1 MQLLKI
7 IRMVRNRIHLFYGIA
22 RSYGTKG
29 GRDMLQRKK
38 FEEILGFSCKYRT
51 NIKNHE
57 YKRVIDLADFCDYI
71 DRFGKII
78 KSIFSKF

>member
-1 MQLLKI
+1 
-7 IRMVRNRIHLFYGIA
+7 
-22 RSYGTKG
+22 
-29 GRDMLQRKK
+29 MLQRKK